1 MNLYKV
7 VIKFGKWVHKANNLY
22 CYDRI
27 YTNKGKPTIFCIR
40 YFRHVGY
47 EPHEEYE
54 FEFEF

>member
-1 MNLYKV
+1 MNIYKV
-7 VIKFGKWVHKANNLY
+7 VIKFGKWVHRANNLY

-47 EPHEEYE
+47 VPSEEGVYE
-54 FEFEF
+54 F